1 MIKGADVRVEFDT
14 HELKRTIQKSGTKP
28 LTRAGAYIRKSAR
41 NAVSRSKHSS
51 APGKPPHTRR
61 GLLKRSI
68 LFGVEKERMTVVIG
82 PAESFIGI
90 SMTAH
95 EFGGMYRKRKY
106 PKRPLMGPTL
116 VKVASQ
122 LPKLWE
128 DTLKP

>member
-1 MIKGADVRVEFDT
+1 MTGCNVRIEFDDNA
-14 HELKRTIQKSGTKP
+14 LRDAVKDSSPAP
-28 LTRAGAYIRKSAR
+28 LRRAGAYIRKSAR

-51 APGKPPHTRR
+51 APGSPPHTRR

-82 PAESFIGI
+82 PAESFVGI

-95 EFGGMYRKRKY
+95 EFGGIYYRRKY

-116 VKVASQ
+116 QKVAPQ
-122 LPKLWE
+122 LPKLWA
-128 DTLKP
+128 DSVKK

>member
-1 MIKGADVRVEFDT
+1 MTNTNVRIEFDSNAVRNAV
-14 HELKRTIQKSGTKP
+14 KKSSPKP
-28 LTRAGAYIRKSAR
+28 LSRAGAYIRKSAR
-41 NAVSRSKHSS
+41 NAVSRSKNSS
-51 APGKPPHTRR
+51 SPGSPPHTRR

-68 LFGVEKERMTVVIG
+68 RFGVERQRMTVVVG

-95 EFGGMYRKRKY
+95 EFGGLYRRRKY

-116 VKVASQ
+116 QKVAPQ

-128 DTLKP
+128 DSVKK

>member
-1 MIKGADVRVEFDT
+1 MLEGVNVRVEFDNQT
-14 HELKRTIQKSGTKP
+14 LKKAVQKSGSKP

-51 APGKPPHTRR
+51 LPGKPPHTRC

-68 LFGVEKERMTVVIG
+68 LFGVEKERMSVVIG

-95 EFGGMYRKRKY
+95 EFGGVYRKRKY
-106 PKRPLMGPTL
+106 PKRSLMGPTL
-116 VKVASQ
+116 INVAPK

-128 DTLKP
+128 NSIKP